1 MPRGVYKKSE
11 EHKRKLSEA
20 KLGQLIEASSLGTP
34 AARAF
39 RESVSDED
47 VDRIMGR
54 VNEQTAGKPMSK
66 TEREA
71 AEARFRAQ
79 EVIREHFPN
88 RLPAAATVQCGCG
101 AVLSSE
107 TLWSNHLADKLFP
120 A

>member
-1 MPRGVYKKSE
+1 MESNDWHEFEPVLECPECYEDHDNCECDE
-11 EHKRKLSEA
+11 EFEIEGSYVA
-20 KLGQLIEASSLGTP
+20 DAGQLIEASSLGTP

-71 AEARFRAQ
+71 AEARFRAIH
-79 EVIREHFPN
+79 EECN
-88 RLPAAATVQCGCG
+88 
-101 AVLSSE
+101 E
-107 TLWSNHLADKLFP
+107 
-120 A
+120 